1 MKLFIVVLIGI
12 INKSMT
18 KKCYFIRV
26 KDGNNFK
33 NSKYPFWGVKRGK
46 NGCIK
51 GIVNKIKEGDIL
63 CFITSKDYGGKVIGI
78 CKYTCYYDRNDEPL
92 VSIHTCSNNEQNWKG
107 DEDWDIQIHY
117 TNLYMTEKLNM
128 QIVIQNSGI
137 ILDYEKYKS
146 RFSGLT
152 IYEHYKNLNYYTEPK
167 IF

>member
-1 MKLFIVVLIGI
+1 
-12 INKSMT
+12 MT
-18 KKCYFIRV
+18 TKCYFIRV

-92 VSIHTCSNNEQNWKG
+92 VAIHTCSNNEQNWEG

-117 TNLYMTEKLNM
+117 ENLYITEKQN
-128 QIVIQNSGI
+128 IEASIQCGGI
-137 ILDYEKYKS
+137 ILKYETFKEKI
-146 RFSGLT
+146 LDNL
-152 IYEHYKNLNYYTEPK
+152 YEHYKNFKYYAEPK